1 MVIGLDDQCIICYT
15 KDTVKSSNNLSG
27 YNTFKNLNLP
37 VTVVTHKIQ
46 VASLN
51 LNIFN
56 INGPSPLLYFGSF
69 VILITQEYKNL
80 SYVRVG

>member
-1 MVIGLDDQCIICYT
+1 MHNLLHKGYSKIFKY
-15 KDTVKSSNNLSG
+15 LSG

-37 VTVVTHKIQ
+37 VMVVTHKIQ

-56 INGPSPLLYFGSF
+56 INGPSPPLHFGPF
-69 VILITQEYKNL
+69 YNL
-80 SYVRVG
+80 GREWRMR